1 MKKKIRK
8 IENGHVRIIELNEFL
23 KKMVDKQVIGKTD
36 KIYYMKNPNLL
47 CEFLNQREKR
57 FGIQYSLV

>member
-36 KIYYMKNPNLL
+36 KIYYMKNPNIL